1 MNTRLKFT
9 LYLIVTI
16 TGLQCLIINKASA
29 QTKKTTTTTTTIH
42 HTVVKKTVAKK
53 PTAAD
58 LAQGKAL
65 FQKSDC
71 LTCHKMDVKLVG
83 PAYYDVAKKYP
94 ATDANYE
101 MLASKVIAGGSG
113 VWGQVAMAPH
123 PALTHADA
131 KKIVEYVLSLKPGK
145 S

>member
-1 MNTRLKFT
+1 MNTRLKRAG
-9 LYLIVTI
+9 YLAAAII
-16 TGLQCLIINKASA
+16 GLQCLTNEASA
-29 QTKKTTTTTTTIH
+29 QTKRVTTTVH
-42 HTVVKKTVAKK
+42 RTVVKKTVGHK
-53 PTAAD
+53 PTAVD

-65 FQKSDC
+65 FEKSDC

-83 PAYYDVAKKYP
+83 PAYYDVARKYP

-101 MLASKVIAGGSG
+101 MLASKVVAGGSG

-123 PALTHADA
+123 PALAHADA
-131 KKIVEYVLSLKPGK
+131 KKIVEYILSLKPSK

>member
-1 MNTRLKFT
+1 MNARLKFT
-9 LYLIVTI
+9 VYLIAAVV
-16 TGLQCLIINKASA
+16 GVQCLAITKASA
-29 QTKKTTTTTTTIH
+29 QTKKTAVH
-42 HTVVKKTVAKK
+42 HTVAKTVTHKAS
-53 PTAAD
+53 AAD

-65 FQKSDC
+65 FTKSDC

-101 MLASKVIAGGSG
+101 MLANKVIAGGSG

-123 PALTHADA
+123 PALAHADA
-131 KKIVEYVLSLKPGK
+131 KKIVEYILSLKPVK

>member
-9 LYLIVTI
+9 VYLITTMV
-16 TGLQCLIINKASA
+16 GAQCLAVTKASG
-29 QTKKTTTTTTTIH
+29 QTKKTVVH
-42 HTVVKKTVAKK
+42 HTVTKTVTHK
-53 PTAAD
+53 PSAAD
-58 LAQGKAL
+58 LAEGKAL
-65 FQKSDC
+65 FTKSDC

-101 MLASKVIAGGSG
+101 MLANKVIAGGSG

-123 PALTHADA
+123 PALAHADA
-131 KKIVEYVLSLKPGK
+131 KKIVEYILSLKPAK

>member
-1 MNTRLKFT
+1 MNTRLKLT
-9 LYLIVTI
+9 VYLIVTT
-16 TGLQCLIINKASA
+16 TGIQCLGINKVSA
-29 QTKKTTTTTTTIH
+29 QTKTNTKTTTIH
-42 HTVVKKTVAKK
+42 HVVIKKAITKK
-53 PTAAD
+53 PSAVE
-58 LAQGKAL
+58 LAMGKAL

-71 LTCHKMDVKLVG
+71 LTCHKLDVKLVG

-101 MLASKVIAGGSG
+101 MLANKVIAGGSG

>member
-1 MNTRLKFT
+1 MTTKLKFT
-9 LYLIVTI
+9 VS
-16 TGLQCLIINKASA
+16 LIIAVIGIQCPATKASA
-29 QTKKTTTTTTTIH
+29 QVKKKVVHHTTFTKTTTH
-42 HTVVKKTVAKK
+42 K
-53 PTAAD
+53 PSAAE
-58 LAQGKAL
+58 LAEGKAL
-65 FQKSDC
+65 FTKSDC

-101 MLASKVIAGGSG
+101 MLANKVIAGGSG

-123 PALTHADA
+123 PNLTHADA
-131 KKIVEYVLSLKPGK
+131 KKIVEYILSLKPAK

>member
-1 MNTRLKFT
+1 MKTRLKLT
-9 LYLIVTI
+9 ICLII
-16 TGLQCLIINKASA
+16 AGSALQCLTASKVSA
-29 QTKKTTTTTTTIH
+29 QTKTTTTTTKTH
-42 HTVVKKTVAKK
+42 HVVVKKTIAKK

-58 LAQGKAL
+58 IAFGKAL

-83 PAYYDVAKKYP
+83 PAYDVAKKYP

-101 MLASKVIAGGSG
+101 MLANKVIAGGSG

>member
-9 LYLIVTI
+9 GYIIIAMTGIQYLAI
-16 TGLQCLIINKASA
+16 TKASA
-29 QTKKTTTTTTTIH
+29 QTKKTAVH
-42 HTVVKKTVAKK
+42 HTVKKSITHK
-53 PTAAD
+53 PSTAE
-58 LAQGKAL
+58 LAEGKAL
-65 FQKSDC
+65 FTKSDC

-94 ATDANYE
+94 AIDANYE
-101 MLASKVIAGGSG
+101 MLANKVIAGGSG

-123 PALTHADA
+123 PNLAHADA
-131 KKIVEYVLSLKPGK
+131 KKIVEYILSLKPTK

>member
-1 MNTRLKFT
+1 
-9 LYLIVTI
+9 V
-16 TGLQCLIINKASA
+16 
-29 QTKKTTTTTTTIH
+29 
-42 HTVVKKTVAKK
+42 VVKKAIAKK

-58 LAQGKAL
+58 IAFGKAL

-83 PAYYDVAKKYP
+83 PAYYDVAKKYAP
-94 ATDANYE
+94 TDANYE

-131 KKIVEYVLSLKPGK
+131 KKIVEYVLSLKPVK

>member
-1 MNTRLKFT
+1 MKTRLKFAV
-9 LYLIVTI
+9 YLITTMV
-16 TGLQCLIINKASA
+16 GFQCLTVTKASA
-29 QTKKTTTTTTTIH
+29 QTKKTGVH
-42 HTVVKKTVAKK
+42 HAVTKTVSHK
-53 PTAAD
+53 PSAAD
-58 LAQGKAL
+58 LADGKAL
-65 FQKSDC
+65 FTKSDC

-101 MLASKVIAGGSG
+101 MLANKVIAGGSG

-123 PALTHADA
+123 PALAHADA
-131 KKIVEYVLSLKPGK
+131 KKIVEYILSLKPAK

>member
-1 MNTRLKFT
+1 MKTRLKFT
-9 LYLIVTI
+9 VYLIT
-16 TGLQCLIINKASA
+16 TMAGFQCLAVTKASA
-29 QTKKTTTTTTTIH
+29 QTKKTVVH
-42 HTVVKKTVAKK
+42 HTVTKTVTHK
-53 PTAAD
+53 PSAAD

-65 FQKSDC
+65 FTKSDC

-101 MLASKVIAGGSG
+101 MLANKVIAGGSG

-123 PALTHADA
+123 PALAHADA
-131 KKIVEYVLSLKPGK
+131 KKIVEYILSLKPVK

>member
-1 MNTRLKFT
+1 MKTRLKFT
-9 LYLIVTI
+9 VYLITTMAGV
-16 TGLQCLIINKASA
+16 QCLAVTKASA
-29 QTKKTTTTTTTIH
+29 QTKKTAVH
-42 HTVVKKTVAKK
+42 HAVTKTVTHK
-53 PTAAD
+53 PSAAD
-58 LAQGKAL
+58 LADGKAL
-65 FQKSDC
+65 FTKSDC

-101 MLASKVIAGGSG
+101 MLANKVIAGGSG

-123 PALTHADA
+123 PALAHADA
-131 KKIVEYVLSLKPGK
+131 KKIVEYILSLKPAK